1 MNESSI
7 ARCDERCEEDEGE
20 GRRKLA
26 TSEVKAPRG
35 REQLEN
41 LDLSLSLARS
51 FLNIREKREQAD
63 GMEEKRRRRR
73 VKGRRRDNED

>member
-1 MNESSI
+1 M
-7 ARCDERCEEDEGE
+7 RGGG

-26 TSEVKAPRG
+26 TSEVKAPRD

-51 FLNIREKREQAD
+51 FLNTREKREQANGMD
-63 GMEEKRRRRR
+63 MEEKRR
-73 VKGRRRDNED
+73 VKGRRGDNED